1 MKIENYRKLNKY
13 STMILAFLLAVG
25 IGALGRQALVA
36 TNVIKP
42 KQAVVE
48 VKRDSMP
55 LKNGG
60 EVVIEMIGNTKS
72 VYISYED
79 LEYISKKVKVKKLIK
94 SLDGLFARMKE

>member
-1 MKIENYRKLNKY
+1 MKKKLQKLNNY

-25 IGALGRQALVA
+25 MGSLGREVLVA
-36 TNVIKP
+36 TNIIQP
-42 KQAVVE
+42 KQVVEE

-60 EVVIEMIGNTKS
+60 EVVIEMIGSTKS

-79 LEYISKKVKVKKLIK
+79 LLYISKKVKVKKLIK
-94 SLDGLFARMKE
+94 NLDALFARMEG